1 VRRSRKR
8 RNGSEFGFVNAKSA
22 ITIADFIGAGSIPAF
37 FITAGDF
44 ALMCSIVGR
53 AQKQLPLFP
62 NHRAM
67 E

>member
-8 RNGSEFGFVNAKSA
+8 RNGSEFVVNAKSA